1 MDKHGLTMLFKIF
14 WRIFIMKITKILGA
28 ASAAVVSAAVLA
40 ASASAYEAFLM
51 YASSDWSVQCMDATS
66 ENATTADV
74 TGDGTYTV
82 AISGFEWEDEET
94 AEMVP
99 AIGYGATVF
108 CVDIDGLADALGCG
122 KDTEGFDELKTG
134 AEKMALAKSV
144 GLSISDVVVTATN
157 SDGTSTDIPVAQ
169 DKIIFG
175 DIEGNG
181 KIRLEIYNAY
191 GDTSKDA
198 PIDNAGFSFD
208 DKLSVTF
215 TVSGTGM
222 SAAADDTAADD
233 AATADAATDDTA
245 APTAPADT
253 TAPTAPADTTA
264 TSGKGSPDTGVE
276 GIAVVAG
283 VAVLAAGAVIVS
295 KKRG

>member
-1 MDKHGLTMLFKIF
+1 
-14 WRIFIMKITKILGA
+14 MKITKILGA

-82 AISGFEWEDEET
+82 AISGFEWEDEDT

-99 AIGYGATVF
+99 ATGTGATVF
-108 CVDIDGLADALGCG
+108 CVDIDGLANALGCG
-122 KDTEGFDELKTG
+122 KDAEGYDALET
-134 AEKMALAKSV
+134 AADKMAFAQAT
-144 GLSISDVVVTATN
+144 GLKISDVVITATN
-157 SDGTSTDIPVAQ
+157 TDGTSTDIAV
-169 DKIIFG
+169 DESKLYYG

-198 PIDNAGFSFD
+198 PIDAAGFSFD
-208 DKLSVTF
+208 DSLSVTF
-215 TVSGTGM
+215 TVSGTGLG
-222 SAAADDTAADD
+222 AAADDTASDATTGEAADN
-233 AATADAATDDTA
+233 
-245 APTAPADT
+245 T
-253 TAPTAPADTTA
+253 TTT
-264 TSGKGSPDTGVE
+264 TPDKGSPDTGVE
-276 GIAVVAG
+276 GVAAVAG
-283 VAVLAAGAVIVS
+283 VAVVAAGAVVLS
-295 KKRG
+295 KKRK

>member
-1 MDKHGLTMLFKIF
+1 MACLCLSRIL

-82 AISGFEWEDEET
+82 AISGFEWEDEDT

-99 AIGYGATVF
+99 ATGTGATVF
-108 CVDIDGLADALGCG
+108 CVDIDGLANALGCG
-122 KDTEGFDELKTG
+122 KDAEGYDALET
-134 AEKMALAKSV
+134 AADKMAFAQAT
-144 GLSISDVVVTATN
+144 GLKISDVVITATN
-157 SDGTSTDIPVAQ
+157 TDGTSTDIAV
-169 DKIIFG
+169 DESKLYYG

-181 KIRLEIYNAY
+181 KIRLEIFNAY

-198 PIDNAGFSFD
+198 PIDAAGFSFD
-208 DKLSVTF
+208 DSLSVTF

-222 SAAADDTAADD
+222 GAAADDTATDATTGD
-233 AATADAATDDTA
+233 AADDTA
-245 APTAPADT
+245 T
-253 TAPTAPADTTA
+253 TTTPD
-264 TSGKGSPDTGVE
+264 KGSPDTGVE
-276 GIAVVAG
+276 GIAAVAG
-283 VAVLAAGAVIVS
+283 LAVLAAGAVLVS
-295 KKRG
+295 KKRK

>member
-1 MDKHGLTMLFKIF
+1 
-14 WRIFIMKITKILGA
+14 MKITKILGA

-40 ASASAYEAFLM
+40 ASAGAYEAFLM

-66 ENATTADV
+66 ENATNADV

-99 AIGYGATVF
+99 ATATGATVF
-108 CVDIDGLADALGCG
+108 CVDIDGLANALGCG
-122 KDTEGFDELKTG
+122 KDADGYEGLETAAD
-134 AEKMALAKSV
+134 KMAFAQAT
-144 GLSISDVVVTATN
+144 GLSISDVVITATN
-157 SDGTSTDIPVAQ
+157 SDGTSTDIAV
-169 DKIIFG
+169 DESKLYYG

-198 PIDNAGFSFD
+198 PIDAAGFSFD
-208 DKLSVTF
+208 DSLSVTF

-222 SAAADDTAADD
+222 GGDAADAADDTAAATVD
-233 AATADAATDDTA
+233 AA
-245 APTAPADT
+245 
-253 TAPTAPADTTA
+253 APADTTA
-264 TSGKGSPDTGVE
+264 TDGKGSPDTGVE

>member
-1 MDKHGLTMLFKIF
+1 MACLCLSRIL

-82 AISGFEWEDEET
+82 AISGFEWEDEDT

-99 AIGYGATVF
+99 ATGTGATVF
-108 CVDIDGLADALGCG
+108 CVDIDGLANALGCG
-122 KDTEGFDELKTG
+122 KDAEGYEGLETSAD
-134 AEKMALAKSV
+134 KMALAQAT
-144 GLSISDVVVTATN
+144 GLKISDVVITATN
-157 SDGTSTDIPVAQ
+157 TDGTSTNIAVDES
-169 DKIIFG
+169 KLYYG

-198 PIDNAGFSFD
+198 PIDAASFSFD
-208 DKLSVTF
+208 DSLSVTF
-215 TVSGTGM
+215 TVSGTGLG
-222 SAAADDTAADD
+222 AAADDTATDATTGEAADN
-233 AATADAATDDTA
+233 
-245 APTAPADT
+245 
-253 TAPTAPADTTA
+253 TA
-264 TSGKGSPDTGVE
+264 TTTPDKGSPDTGVE
-276 GIAVVAG
+276 GIAAVAG
-283 VAVLAAGAVIVS
+283 VAVLAAGAVLVS
-295 KKRG
+295 KKRK

>member
-1 MDKHGLTMLFKIF
+1 
-14 WRIFIMKITKILGA
+14 MKITKILGA

-82 AISGFEWEDEET
+82 AISGFEWEDEDT

-99 AIGYGATVF
+99 ATGTGATVF
-108 CVDIDGLADALGCG
+108 CVDIDGLANALGCG
-122 KDTEGFDELKTG
+122 KDAEGYEGLETSAD
-134 AEKMALAKSV
+134 KMALAQAT
-144 GLSISDVVVTATN
+144 GLKISDVVITATN
-157 SDGTSTDIPVAQ
+157 TDGTSTNIAVDES
-169 DKIIFG
+169 KLYYG

-198 PIDNAGFSFD
+198 PIDAAGFSFD
-208 DKLSVTF
+208 DSLSVTF
-215 TVSGTGM
+215 TVSGTGLG
-222 SAAADDTAADD
+222 AAADETATDATTGEAADN
-233 AATADAATDDTA
+233 
-245 APTAPADT
+245 
-253 TAPTAPADTTA
+253 TA
-264 TSGKGSPDTGVE
+264 TTTPDKGSPDTGVE
-276 GIAVVAG
+276 GIAAVAG
-283 VAVLAAGAVIVS
+283 VAVLAAGAVLVS
-295 KKRG
+295 KKRK

>member
-1 MDKHGLTMLFKIF
+1 MACLCLSRIL

-82 AISGFEWEDEET
+82 AISGFEWEDEDT

-99 AIGYGATVF
+99 ATGTGATVF
-108 CVDIDGLADALGCG
+108 CVDIDGLANALGCG
-122 KDTEGFDELKTG
+122 KDAEGYDALET
-134 AEKMALAKSV
+134 AADKMAFAQAT
-144 GLSISDVVVTATN
+144 GLKISDVVITATN
-157 SDGTSTDIPVAQ
+157 TDGTSTDIAV
-169 DKIIFG
+169 DESKLYYG

-198 PIDNAGFSFD
+198 PIDAAGFSFD
-208 DKLSVTF
+208 DSLSVTF

-222 SAAADDTAADD
+222 GAAADDTASDATTGD
-233 AATADAATDDTA
+233 AADDTA
-245 APTAPADT
+245 T
-253 TAPTAPADTTA
+253 TTPD
-264 TSGKGSPDTGVE
+264 KGSPDTGVE
-276 GIAVVAG
+276 GIAAVAG
-283 VAVLAAGAVIVS
+283 VAVLAAGAVLVS
-295 KKRG
+295 KKRK

>member
-1 MDKHGLTMLFKIF
+1 MLFKIF

-51 YASSDWSVQCMDATS
+51 YASSDWSVQCMDAAS
-66 ENATTADV
+66 ENATNADV

-99 AIGYGATVF
+99 ATATGATVF
-108 CVDIDGLADALGCG
+108 CVDIDGLANALGCG
-122 KDTEGFDELKTG
+122 KDADGYDALETEAD
-134 AEKMALAKSV
+134 KMAFAQAT
-144 GLSISDVVVTATN
+144 GLSISDVVITATN
-157 SDGTSTDIPVAQ
+157 SDGTSTDIAVAQ
-169 DKIIFG
+169 DKLIYG

-198 PIDNAGFSFD
+198 PIDAAGFSFD
-208 DKLSVTF
+208 DSLSVTF
-215 TVSGTGM
+215 TVSGTGLGGD
-222 SAAADDTAADD
+222 AAADDTAAATVD
-233 AATADAATDDTA
+233 AA
-245 APTAPADT
+245 
-253 TAPTAPADTTA
+253 APADTTA
-264 TSGKGSPDTGVE
+264 TDGKGSPDTGVE